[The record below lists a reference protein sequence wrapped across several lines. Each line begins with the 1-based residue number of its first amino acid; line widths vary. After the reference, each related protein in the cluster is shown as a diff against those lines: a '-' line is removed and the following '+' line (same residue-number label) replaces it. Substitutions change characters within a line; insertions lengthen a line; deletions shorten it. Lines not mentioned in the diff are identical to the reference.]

1 MTNPVLLWLVIGVL
15 LCSLEMIFPTA
26 FMAFILGIGAIAVGM
41 ITYLLPISPNV
52 QIVLWLL
59 LSTMAIICS
68 RRFLTPKITKRILSD
83 DTEAETL
90 TAIAAGKAGRV
101 LYEGNSWRAKCADD
115 QTEIA
120 ANEVVYVVR
129 QEGTTLIVMPPHL
142 LKP

>member
-1 MTNPVLLWLVIGVL
+1 MTNPVLIWLVIGVL
-15 LCSLEMIFPTA
+15 LCSLEIIFPTA
-26 FMAFILGIGAIAVGM
+26 FMEFILGIGAIAVGI

-59 LSTMAIICS
+59 FSTIAIIGS
-68 RRFLTPKITKRILSD
+68 RRFFTPKNTTRVLSD
-83 DTEAETL
+83 ASEAETL
-90 TAIAAGKAGRV
+90 TAIAPGKAGRV

-120 ANEVVYVVR
+120 ANEVVYVMR